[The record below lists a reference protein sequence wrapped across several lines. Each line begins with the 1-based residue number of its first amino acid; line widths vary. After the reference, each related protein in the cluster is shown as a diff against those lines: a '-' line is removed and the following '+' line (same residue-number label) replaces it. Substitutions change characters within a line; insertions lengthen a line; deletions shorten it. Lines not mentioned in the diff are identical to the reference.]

1 MGDCYFVAS
10 CVGVNADN
18 NIFSSSFDWD
28 LKGQSI
34 TQSGCSYSCKKR
46 TMVVSIFLI
55 PCSEANKECPLV
67 LFSKSLSHNCKVIPL
82 PGHALV
88 VFFDDSPLVLQKHPT
103 HPAFPSQGWLTPY
116 ALETN
121 DSNSGEYNGQS
132 LNKQTFHH
140 KDLYLALSG
149 SPQYYGSL
157 PEAC

>member
-18 NIFSSSFDWD
+18 NIFSSSFAWD
-28 LKGQSI
+28 LKGQDI

-46 TMVVSIFLI
+46 TISLI
-55 PCSEANKECPLV
+55 PCSKANKECTLV
-67 LFSKSLSHNCKVIPL
+67 LLFKSLSHNCKVIPL
-82 PGHALV
+82 PSHASV
-88 VFFDDSPLVLQKHPT
+88 VFFEDTPLVLQKHPT

-121 DSNSGEYNGQS
+121 DSNSEEYNGQS

-149 SPQYYGSL
+149 YPHYYGSL